1 MNVRIRHHNEEHLLQ
16 ASAVIERFEAGEI
29 PRRAEYL
36 DQKRNDWYPI
46 FYLVEELRQ
55 ARKAEAEIAT
65 EAQPLPAAVPRGSTP
80 MPRPMAPIVPT
91 QEDDL
96 VVEAVK
102 ASGQWKAYEPVPI
115 DAYRQYLQHRGLHHV
130 ARWLLHTF
138 LAAGLLAQ
146 VPLAVWIARS
156 ELGWWGFPILVATTL
171 GVVSGYFIA
180 RCLLDAADASVE
192 SGARSWSQ

>member
-1 MNVRIRHHNEEHLLQ
+1 MNVRIRHHNEEQLLL
-16 ASAVIERFEAGEI
+16 ASTVVERFEAGEI
-29 PRRAEYL
+29 PKRAEYL
-36 DQKRNDWYPI
+36 DQKRNDWFPI

-55 ARKAEAEIAT
+55 AREAEAILPVAQ
-65 EAQPLPAAVPRGSTP
+65 EASVANARAPVPTRAYAPAVPAR
-80 MPRPMAPIVPT
+80 
-91 QEDDL
+91 EDDL
-96 VVEAVK
+96 VVEATK

-115 DAYRQYLQHRGLHHV
+115 DAYRQYLQNRGLHHI
-130 ARWLLHTF
+130 ARWLLHAF
-138 LAAGLLAQ
+138 LGAGLLAQ